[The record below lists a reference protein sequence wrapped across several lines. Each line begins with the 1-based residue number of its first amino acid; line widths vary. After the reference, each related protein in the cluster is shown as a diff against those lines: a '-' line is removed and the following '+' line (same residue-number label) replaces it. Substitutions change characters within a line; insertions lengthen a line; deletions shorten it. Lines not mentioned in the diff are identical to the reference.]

1 MIVYWSIFL
10 WAFAA
15 SSYMNLKR
23 EKAIERNANLKT
35 NYKYSFL
42 AVIIALL
49 PLWFFAG
56 FRTYGVGDTIL
67 YMEAFQKTS
76 TSFYI
81 PKYSSSFLY
90 DVLRIFIKSNI
101 SHSVI
106 VWFFIMD
113 TIAFIPLCAAFSR
126 YSVDI
131 QISLSFFIL
140 SGCFEYFFNGA
151 RQMIAI
157 AICFYATKFLE
168 KNKIFRYIL
177 FVFIA
182 SLFHGSAVVAFAC
195 ILLYRIKPWSRI
207 TWLMVFVTITFVF
220 LPKNI
225 LANIISD
232 AVENTDYSIY
242 STQLRTNGLN
252 PIRAITL
259 LVPPVISFILR
270 ERIREKNNPM
280 LNFTVN
286 ASIITGLMYTL
297 GIFINGLLVA
307 RVAMYFM
314 IYNSL
319 FYAYLFRMIIP
330 KEKKI
335 YRFIFFFAYI
345 IFFIYQMYFSYGGLP
360 YISDVLGIYLY
371 W

>member
-35 NYKYSFL
+35 TYKYSFL

-56 FRTYGVGDTIL
+56 FRTYGVGDTLAYI
-67 YMEAFQKTS
+67 ETFKKTS
-76 TSFYI
+76 LEFRI
-81 PKYSSSFLY
+81 PKYSSSFLF
-90 DVLRIFIKSNI
+90 DLLRSFVKSHISNSAIF
-101 SHSVI
+101 
-106 VWFFIMD
+106 WLFLLD
-113 TIAFIPLCAAFSR
+113 TLAFIPICATLST
-126 YSVDI
+126 YSIDI
-131 QISLSFFIL
+131 QISVSFFIL

-195 ILLYRIKPWSRI
+195 IILYKIKPWSRI
-207 TWLMVFVTITFVF
+207 TWLMVFITIAFVL
-220 LPKNI
+220 LPKSV
-225 LANIISD
+225 LAKIISD

-242 STQLRTNGLN
+242 STHLRTNGLN

-259 LVPPVISFILR
+259 LIPPVISFVLR
-270 ERIREKNNPM
+270 EKIREKNNLM

-307 RVAMYFM
+307 RVTMYFM

-319 FYAYLFRMIIP
+319 FYAYLFQMIIP
-330 KEKKI
+330 KEKKF
-335 YRFIFFFAYI
+335 YRFIFFLAYL

-360 YISDVLGIYLY
+360 YVSDVLGIYLY
-371 W
+371 K